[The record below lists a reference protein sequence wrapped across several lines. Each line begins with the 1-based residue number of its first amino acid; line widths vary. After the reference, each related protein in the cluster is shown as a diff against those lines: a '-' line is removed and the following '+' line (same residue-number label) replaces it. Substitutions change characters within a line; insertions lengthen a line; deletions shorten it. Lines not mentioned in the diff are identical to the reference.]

1 MLAFY
6 LWGNKATVLGVI
18 SIFVVLGGSLLY
30 TFVKMDENKK
40 PPPAALKAAP
50 SSASASASQ
59 QDDVEMQKT
68 LRSN

>member
-6 LWGNKATVLGVI
+6 LWGNAATVLGVV

-40 PPPAALKAAP
+40 PAPAT
-50 SSASASASQ
+50 Q
-59 QDDVEMQKT
+59 QDDVELQAP

>member
-6 LWGNKATVLGVI
+6 LWGNKPTALGVI

-40 PPPAALKAAP
+40 PPPAVLKTAPAGAA
-50 SSASASASQ
+50 SSSQ
-59 QDDVEMQKT
+59 QDDIEMQKP

>member
-6 LWGNKATVLGVI
+6 LWGNEATVLGVI

-40 PPPAALKAAP
+40 PAPPQA
-50 SSASASASQ
+50 
-59 QDDVEMQKT
+59 QDDVEMQKP